1 MPPATPPI
9 LIHVPKSGGT
19 TLVMAVSG
27 GRRPPRVGDGYRHA
41 YWNVDRTRM
50 HSNAGDVFT
59 EAGAEK
65 YRDRVK
71 ILTVRRPI
79 DRLESEFGFLGNR
92 EEFRRLWTS
101 MSGGTYPGTFHDF
114 VRHPNAADAT
124 TKFLLGRDLYDPEPV
139 TEGDL
144 DRILARL
151 DDENFVFGSTEDMP
165 ATMRNL
171 EAALDIRFGD
181 TVTRYRTSLHKPERG
196 SDWPA
201 VEDAFREGN
210 PNDLRLHAE
219 ITRRFEAQISAL
231 PPGEGPS
238 FAGGRYD
245 SIFQFLTGGDHR
257 TPFEIFVN
265 DLDDPARCYAWIRER
280 RDVLATMQTEAIRT
294 SSGDPRNFVAIWLRS
309 VARAFPELGLES
321 SAIDA
326 SDPLKTVRD
335 VCLRMFA

>member
-27 GRRPPRVGDGYRHA
+27 GRRPPRVGDSYRHV

-50 HSNAGDVFT
+50 HSNAGDIFT
-59 EAGAEK
+59 EAGAERH
-65 YRDRVK
+65 RDRVK

-124 TKFLLGRDLYDPEPV
+124 TKFLLCRDLYDPEPV

-144 DRILARL
+144 DRILRDL
-151 DDENFVFGSTEDMP
+151 T
-165 ATMRNL
+165 T
-171 EAALDIRFGD
+171 
-181 TVTRYRTSLHKPERG
+181 RTSAVRPKTCPRPWKPRG
-196 SDWPA
+196 AGHPLRRHRPRHRTSGKEARAWFGLVGGGGRVPRTQPQRSPPA
-201 VEDAFREGN
+201 
-210 PNDLRLHAE
+210 
-219 ITRRFEAQISAL
+219 RRDQATIRRADRGVAVRRTE
-231 PPGEGPS
+231 PE
-238 FAGGRYD
+238 GGRYD
-245 SIFQFLTGGDHR
+245 SIFSSSPAETTGHPSRSSSTISTIRPRATRGFVRDA
-257 TPFEIFVN
+257 TPSRPCRPRRFDVERGSGPSSRPGFEAS
-265 DLDDPARCYAWIRER
+265 P
-280 RDVLATMQTEAIRT
+280 
-294 SSGDPRNFVAIWLRS
+294 
-309 VARAFPELGLES
+309 AFPELGRA
-321 SAIDA
+321 AIDA

-335 VCLRMFA
+335 VCLRAFG